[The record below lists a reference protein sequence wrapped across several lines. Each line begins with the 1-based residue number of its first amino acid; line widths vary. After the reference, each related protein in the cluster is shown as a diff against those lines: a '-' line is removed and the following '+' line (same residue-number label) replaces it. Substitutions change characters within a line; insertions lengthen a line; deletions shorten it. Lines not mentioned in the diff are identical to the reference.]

1 MNVVGED
8 CLQLKHP
15 FTCLISGPTGC
26 GKTEW
31 LLKLLT
37 QNLHLLQPQ
46 PQKIIWC
53 YGQYQ
58 PSVRQLPFNITFCA
72 GLPEDLEA
80 PDPCRKLII
89 LDDLM
94 QNLDKRVSRLFVQGS
109 HHQNIS
115 VICILQNMF
124 YQGPEMRTIS
134 LNTHYM
140 VVFKNPRDRQQV
152 LHLSRQMYPH
162 TPKVLEQAF
171 IDATKRPYGY
181 LLLNLK
187 PETPESCRLLTNIFR
202 DQAPPIAYVPN
213 RL

>member
-1 MNVVGED
+1 
-8 CLQLKHP
+8 
-15 FTCLISGPTGC
+15 
-26 GKTEW
+26 
-31 LLKLLT
+31 
-37 QNLHLLQPQ
+37 
-46 PQKIIWC
+46 
-53 YGQYQ
+53 
-58 PSVRQLPFNITFCA
+58 
-72 GLPEDLEA
+72 
-80 PDPCRKLII
+80 
-89 LDDLM
+89 
-94 QNLDKRVSRLFVQGS
+94 
-109 HHQNIS
+109 
-115 VICILQNMF
+115 MF

-202 DQAPPIAYVPN
+202 DQAPPIVYVPN